1 MEMSLNQLEKSCGVS
16 HSSISWFFRKKGFL
30 PIGTRKGAG
39 KTGNHEYVYGE
50 DACKAAIEF
59 YSGNKEKESSKNES
73 QKPSAQNNTDV
84 VSALLLILESMEKQN
99 SLMERIATAL
109 EKLPQEFDEDASVN

>member
-59 YSGNKEKESSKNES
+59 YSENKEKESSKNES
-73 QKPSAQNNTDV
+73 PKPSAQNNTDV

-109 EKLPQEFDEDASVN
+109 EKLPQEFDEDVSAN

>member
-59 YSGNKEKESSKNES
+59 YSENKEKESSKNES
-73 QKPSAQNNTDV
+73 PKPSAQNNTDV
-84 VSALLLILESMEKQN
+84 VSALLLILESMEKQT

-109 EKLPQEFDEDASVN
+109 EKLPQEFDEDGSAN

>member
-30 PIGTRKGAG
+30 PIGTREGAG

-59 YSGNKEKESSKNES
+59 YSGNKEKETSKNES
-73 QKPSAQNNTDV
+73 PKPSAQNNTDV
-84 VSALLLILESMEKQN
+84 VSALLLISESMEKQN
-99 SLMERIATAL
+99 ALMERIATAL
-109 EKLPQEFDEDASVN
+109 EKLPQEFDEDISAN

>member
-16 HSSISWFFRKKGFL
+16 HSSKSWLYRKKGFL

-59 YSGNKEKESSKNES
+59 YSENKEKESSKNES

-109 EKLPQEFDEDASVN
+109 EKLPQEFDEDGSAN

>member
-30 PIGTRKGAG
+30 PVGTRKGAG

-59 YSGNKEKESSKNES
+59 YSENKEKESSKNES
-73 QKPSAQNNTDV
+73 PKPSAQNNTDM
-84 VSALLLILESMEKQN
+84 VSALLLISESMEKQN
-99 SLMERIATAL
+99 ALMERIATAL
-109 EKLPQEFDEDASVN
+109 EKLPQEFDEDISAN

>member
-59 YSGNKEKESSKNES
+59 YSENKEKESSKNES
-73 QKPSAQNNTDV
+73 QKPSAQNNTDA

-109 EKLPQEFDEDASVN
+109 EKAHQGMTTGIAAN

>member
-39 KTGNHEYVYGE
+39 KNGNHEYVYGE

-59 YSGNKEKESSKNES
+59 YSENKEKESSKNES
-73 QKPSAQNNTDV
+73 PKPSAQNNTDV

-99 SLMERIATAL
+99 SLMDRIATAL
-109 EKLPQEFDEDASVN
+109 EKLPQEFDEDVSAN

>member
-59 YSGNKEKESSKNES
+59 YSENKEKESSKNES
-73 QKPSAQNNTDV
+73 PKPSAQNNTDV

-99 SLMERIATAL
+99 SLMDRIATAL
-109 EKLPQEFDEDASVN
+109 EKLPQEFDEDVSAN

>member
-73 QKPSAQNNTDV
+73 QKPSEQNNTDV

-109 EKLPQEFDEDASVN
+109 EKLPQEFDEDGSAN

>member
-59 YSGNKEKESSKNES
+59 YSGNKEKESPKNES
-73 QKPSAQNNTDV
+73 SKTSAQNNTDV

-99 SLMERIATAL
+99 ALMERIATAL
-109 EKLPQEFDEDASVN
+109 EKLPQEWDEDGSAN

>member
-59 YSGNKEKESSKNES
+59 YSWNKEKETSKNES
-73 QKPSAQNNTDV
+73 PKPSAQNNTDV
-84 VSALLLILESMEKQN
+84 VSALLLISESMEKQN
-99 SLMERIATAL
+99 ALMERIATAL
-109 EKLPQEFDEDASVN
+109 EKLPQEFDEDISAN

>member
-59 YSGNKEKESSKNES
+59 YSGNKEKESPKVDAVPH
-73 QKPSAQNNTDV
+73 KPQRHHQCAQRRRPLFGV
-84 VSALLLILESMEKQN
+84 RA
-99 SLMERIATAL
+99 
-109 EKLPQEFDEDASVN
+109 PSV

>member
-59 YSGNKEKESSKNES
+59 YIENKEKESSKNES
-73 QKPSAQNNTDV
+73 PKPSAQNNTDV

-99 SLMERIATAL
+99 SLMDRIATAL
-109 EKLPQEFDEDASVN
+109 EKLPQEFDEDVSAN